1 MKVMNDKNE
10 PAMIFEEVLT
20 LAQKLISFDT
30 SAPEGNESAVAMYIG
45 GLLTG
50 NGFQVRYDLLSPGRL
65 SLVAE
70 KGITHEIPA
79 LVFSGHFDT
88 VPVGEN
94 PWSDDPFA
102 GTIRD
107 GKIFGRGSSDMKCGV
122 AAMVCAAVMAFREAS
137 PPGGIR
143 LIFTAGEEPG
153 CLGAR
158 HLAGSGLDLG
168 RAGAVVVGE
177 PTSNVP
183 YLGHKGALY
192 LKMSAT
198 GKTAHSSMPELGEN
212 AIYKAARA
220 IGRIETFR
228 FDAEEDA
235 LHGHPTINV
244 GMVSGGKNLNS
255 VPGYA
260 EFTVDIRSTQKTAH
274 PELLK
279 RLSGEMGNDITI
291 EKLVDLNPV
300 STSALSP
307 FAMLVDK
314 LCKRQWTSGL
324 SRSLPYMTDGAVLQ
338 QLYGGVPTI
347 ILGPGEPSQAHQ
359 KDEFCII
366 EKIRASVEIYKNM
379 IINYGGIYDSL
390 S

>member
-1 MKVMNDKNE
+1 
-10 PAMIFEEVLT
+10 MIFEEVIS

-30 SAPEGNESAVAMYIG
+30 SAPEGNENGIAMYTG
-45 GLLTG
+45 GFLTG
-50 NGFQVRYDLLSPGRL
+50 NGFEVRYDQLSPGRL
-65 SLVAE
+65 SLIAE
-70 KGITHEIPA
+70 KGITQKIPA
-79 LVFSGHFDT
+79 LVFSGHLDT

-94 PWSDDPFA
+94 PWTEDPFA
-102 GTIRD
+102 GTVRD

-122 AAMVCAAVMAFREAS
+122 AAMICAAVMEFRETS

-153 CLGAR
+153 CHGAG
-158 HLAGSGLDLG
+158 HLTGSGLDMG
-168 RAGAVVVGE
+168 TAGAVVVGE
-177 PTSNVP
+177 PTSNIS

-192 LKMSAT
+192 LRMSAT
-198 GKTAHSSMPELGEN
+198 GKTAHSSMPELGDN
-212 AIYKAARA
+212 ALYKVARA
-220 IGRIETFR
+220 IGRIEKFR
-228 FDAEEDA
+228 FDAEQDV

-260 EFTVDIRSTQKTAH
+260 EFTVDIRSTRKTGH
-274 PELLK
+274 QELLE

-300 STSALSP
+300 STSEQSP

-314 LCKRQWTSGL
+314 LCNRQGTNGR

-338 QLYGGVPTI
+338 QLYGGIPTI

-359 KDEFCII
+359 KDEFCTI
-366 EKIRASVEIYKNM
+366 EEIRESVEIYKN
-379 IINYGGIYDSL
+379 IIIHYGGIYDSI

>member
-1 MKVMNDKNE
+1 
-10 PAMIFEEVLT
+10 MIFEEVLS
-20 LAQKLISFDT
+20 LAQKLITFDT
-30 SAPEGNESAVAMYIG
+30 SSPEGNENGIAKFIG
-45 GLLTG
+45 GLLTV

-70 KGITHEIPA
+70 KGTTPKIPA
-79 LVFSGHFDT
+79 LVFSGHLDT
-88 VPVGEN
+88 VPLGEN
-94 PWSDDPFA
+94 PWTEDPFA
-102 GTIRD
+102 GTNRD

-122 AAMVCAAVMAFREAS
+122 AAMVCAAVLAFRETS
-137 PPGGIR
+137 PLGGIR

-153 CLGAR
+153 CYGAA
-158 HLAGSGLDLG
+158 HLAASGLDMG

-177 PTSNVP
+177 PTSNIP

-192 LKMSAT
+192 LKISAT
-198 GKTAHSSMPELGEN
+198 GKTAHSSMPELGDN
-212 AIYKAARA
+212 AIYKVARA
-220 IGRIETFR
+220 ISRIEKFR
-228 FDAEEDA
+228 FDAEHDV

-260 EFTVDIRSTQKTAH
+260 EFTVDIRSTRKTAH
-274 PELLK
+274 TELLM
-279 RLSGEMGNDITI
+279 RLSNEMGDDVTI

-300 STSALSP
+300 STSEHSP
-307 FAMLVDK
+307 FAMLVDN
-314 LCKRQWTSGL
+314 LCKRQGMSGL

-359 KDEFCII
+359 KDEFCQV
-366 EKIRASVEIYKNM
+366 EKIRESAEIYKNI
-379 IINYGGIYDSL
+379 IINYGGTYGSIS
-390 S
+390 